1 MLQDFL
7 DKIRFPTLGPTTRS
21 ENLWPK
27 LNYGQ
32 DLVAKDVVIAFLLLV
47 FLRVANVH
55 FVLHA
60 FVQASRCSYRTWSY
74 VETFRRWAAMTTP
87 GLA

>member
-1 MLQDFL
+1 M
-7 DKIRFPTLGPTTRS
+7 
-21 ENLWPK
+21 
-27 LNYGQ
+27 
-32 DLVAKDVVIAFLLLV
+32 VDVEFRTGFGCQKMSYALLFLV

-60 FVQASRCSYRTWSY
+60 FVQASQRSYRTWSY
-74 VETFRRWAAMTTP
+74 AETFRRGAAITTP